1 MKVDINVPE
10 SLNEITL
17 YQYQKFE
24 KLIQNNEA
32 SHFVNQKTIEI
43 FCDIELKDV
52 ARIKVADTDSLLVHL
67 NTLLQTKPKLTRTF
81 KLGVY
86 EFGFIPKIEDITSGE
101 FIDLDYYFKT
111 GSIENLHLLCSILY
125 KQYKIDEWNNT
136 IEEPYIYDIHIRSE
150 HFLKEPISNIYGII
164 NYFYKFKENFINN
177 YTGIFTSPDDDLDLE
192 GLDQNEINEI
202 KKEIEEDK
210 KRSEF
215 SWQLLVF
222 DLTNGDLT
230 KFESVCGLS
239 LIYVFNTI
247 AMKKAMKL

>member
-81 KLGVY
+81 KLGIY

-101 FIDLDYYFKT
+101 FIDLETYLGDTETLHKAMAVLFRPIKNKVKDLYIIEDYEAADKYSEVLKYMPLDIAL
-111 GSIENLHLLCSILY
+111 GSMLFFWTLLNDCGNALSHYIQNEVEQSEAA
-125 KQYKIDEWNNT
+125 KQVLEKNGVGINQFT
-136 IEEPYIYDIHIRSE
+136 QQ
-150 HFLKEPISNIYGII
+150 LK
-164 NYFYKFKENFINN
+164 
-177 YTGIFTSPDDDLDLE
+177 GIFSDS
-192 GLDQNEINEI
+192 I
-202 KKEIEEDK
+202 
-210 KRSEF
+210 
-215 SWQLLVF
+215 QLP
-222 DLTNGDLT
+222 N
-230 KFESVCGLS
+230 
-239 LIYVFNTI
+239 YR
-247 AMKKAMKL
+247 

>member
-81 KLGVY
+81 KLGIY

-101 FIDLDYYFKT
+101 FIDLETYLGDTETLHKAMAVLFRPIKNKVKDLYIIEDYEAADKYSEVLKYMPLDIAL
-111 GSIENLHLLCSILY
+111 GSMLFFWTLLNDCGNALSHYIQNEVEQSEAA
-125 KQYKIDEWNNT
+125 KQVLEKNGV
-136 IEEPYIYDIHIRSE
+136 
-150 HFLKEPISNIYGII
+150 GI
-164 NYFYKFKENFINN
+164 NQF
-177 YTGIFTSPDDDLDLE
+177 TQQLRGIFSDS
-192 GLDQNEINEI
+192 I
-202 KKEIEEDK
+202 
-210 KRSEF
+210 
-215 SWQLLVF
+215 QLPNYPSQL
-222 DLTNGDLT
+222 
-230 KFESVCGLS
+230 
-239 LIYVFNTI
+239 
-247 AMKKAMKL
+247 

>member
-24 KLIQNNEA
+24 KLIQNNDA

-81 KLGVY
+81 KLGIY

-101 FIDLDYYFKT
+101 FIDLETYLGDT
-111 GSIENLHLLCSILY
+111 ETLH
-125 KQYKIDEWNNT
+125 
-136 IEEPYIYDIHIRSE
+136 
-150 HFLKEPISNIYGII
+150 
-164 NYFYKFKENFINN
+164 
-177 YTGIFTSPDDDLDLE
+177 
-192 GLDQNEINEI
+192 
-202 KKEIEEDK
+202 
-210 KRSEF
+210 
-215 SWQLLVF
+215 
-222 DLTNGDLT
+222 
-230 KFESVCGLS
+230 
-239 LIYVFNTI
+239 
-247 AMKKAMKL
+247 KAMAVLFRPIKNKVRFNIMSGHQTV